1 MIFERFLPLADA
13 SLDLPKGPA
22 EESCKIDMEPT
33 LEAGVPSVEIEGLQ
47 GDAPDLEE
55 VDVSA
60 EKPEFHVSGPQVDK
74 PEAKLKTQVSGPNV
88 YSNIDLNDPP
98 SGLNLPSS
106 KTKRGKCF
114 SCMSG
119 GDKDEP
125 YSKGKAN
132 AGLDFDRSSMDGSI
146 DMKTDGKIGTESGP
160 DGKGLRPHA
169 MGPNVSVSSTSARR
183 NFSGPSV
190 EGEDIEMN
198 PNVQLHS
205 DSPGIDR
212 PEGNLKTGMSAP
224 DVDVSTIQLQGAER
238 KAGIPSS
245 DLDLAIKKKKRG
257 NCFSCAGVTDKEE
270 PYKKRKGNGD
280 FDFNRPDVDG
290 SMEMRDGDDF
300 DISGTHNNL
309 GGDTANLQSKK
320 LELHASAPDVDISK
334 SDQQNNIEFSGP
346 DVSLPSPYVSAKVPE
361 RLDGERINA
370 PHIDTRGE
378 EMKPKISGLDV
389 DVPAGKRQ
397 GHRAQF
403 DHPSATLDAS
413 STKKKHS
420 SCFSCAGNGEKDD
433 SYKKTKGD
441 VGYDFSGPDG
451 SLEMKNVDNFDL
463 NRSGPDFEE
472 SGMSKE
478 FRFQVGGPDFEVN
491 GENRGISPGA
501 TGIEV
506 NTRGPEINAPDV
518 SKPSGKTSM
527 GVSGTSIN
535 NDVDFDVSGPDPS
548 LSRTQK
554 VDLHTNTPNIDT
566 PEAKVSTQMSGPDVD
581 ASTRNIR
588 DPKARLDVPSADLN
602 FSSSKKKRGN
612 CLSCTGGLDKDEPY
626 RKTKEDA
633 QFGLNGPGVQG
644 STNGSDLDIDTEKP
658 SLGFD
663 ANAPELKKKGKI
675 RAETSRPEVDV
686 PSGNTRDPKTN
697 FIGPSAD
704 LPPPSGR
711 KPRGNCLSCKGN
723 VDKDEP
729 YRRAQGNTQFDFDG
743 QDVNG
748 SLELEKPAISKPNTD
763 SDGRATGP
771 EFDIDTPDIDV
782 SAQKPRSGFKSPE
795 FDVPKASGERAI
807 DIDGPEFSYN
817 KPNIS
822 GPTIGKTDKGIG
834 NPSLNTPDMD
844 ASVNTPETGVKS
856 PEFRVP
862 KLGASAEI
870 DARANVDTPDLN
882 ISKGKIQTE
891 ISQSNAD
898 VPSGDFR
905 GPDANIQVP
914 SADFPSSSKKKTRRN
929 CLSCTGGA
937 DKDEPY
943 RRTKGNSQFD
953 IDGPNLDGSVET
965 KTSGIRDPKIDI
977 DGTATGPEF
986 DLDTPDID
994 VSARKPSSGLASPE
1008 FDVPNARS
1016 TRDIDFNGPSL
1027 SYNKPKIS
1035 EPSPEFNVPKARG
1048 ERAID
1053 IDGPEFS
1060 YNKPNISGPTIGKTD
1075 KGIGNPSLNTPDMDA
1090 SVNTPETGVKSP
1102 EFRVPK
1108 LGASAEIDARAN
1120 VDTPDLNISKGK
1132 IQTEISQSN
1141 ADVPSGDFRGPDANI
1156 QVPSADFPSS
1166 SKKKTR
1172 RNCLSCTGGADKDEP
1187 YRRTKG
1193 NSQFDIDGPN
1203 LDGSVET
1210 KTSGIRDPKI
1220 DIDGTATGP
1229 EFDLDTPDIDVSAR
1243 KPSSGLASPEFDVPN
1258 ARSTRDIDF
1267 NGPSLSYN
1275 KPKISEPSL
1284 GKTNEGINIPGSNRS
1299 INNPDIDASVNTP
1312 DAGLDVAEF
1321 GAPALGALAEIGTRP
1336 NVDAPDFNTSKGKLQ
1351 TEISK
1356 PNVDVP
1362 SGDVRG
1368 PDANIQVPSADLHSS
1383 SKRKHRGNCLSCTGA
1398 ADKDEPYRRA
1408 KGNSQF
1414 DIDGPNRDG
1423 SVEMKGIGEPKVWID
1438 GGATGQKF
1446 DISTPDIDI
1455 SSTETEIGLT
1465 SSRFEAPKSDGL
1477 GGIDIAGPDL
1487 SYGKPKI
1494 SGPSLEKTEEFL
1506 DFRKPDFGINT
1517 PDIETTGKPN
1527 TGFNSP
1533 GVAGLDIP
1541 KIKGAGQKDLNGA
1554 ELFSERPALSLPSI
1568 GQKVRERET
1577 PRLDLDTDTPQ
1588 GPGDVNTSKLDTSV
1602 SFKDGDI
1609 TLNTASSEDFD
1620 VKANLPDREVS
1631 NIKRGFGHD
1640 RNGFDIDI
1648 PGVENKL
1655 EVESG
1660 ASALH
1665 SSECKPTIGLD
1676 MNGLDTGDV
1685 DFDLHRPDL
1694 DVASNQRYGVDLTGL
1709 DTPDSDNSF
1718 PPIDDKE
1725 ESCEPLEIKDDKG
1738 KDFDAKFNWGIN
1750 TSTPKAPEATKQL
1763 IGPPRG
1769 EINLVSS
1776 PVEDEISVVN
1786 TFDTLDLYS
1795 TPEPVPATAF
1805 HEPHSLQ
1812 RYDEIRPEMELRLL
1826 PPTEM
1831 TKADQSFEFG
1841 IQDRSDDNAKNSW
1854 KPGSMKLVKVE
1865 ENITV
1870 CSASVDENESHSPRN
1885 RTLTLDREIRHKIEV
1900 EFPKEEKQKRSSSS
1914 SSSSSSD
1921 SDGQKE
1927 EKPKRN
1933 KKSRLLK
1940 AFRKS
1945 SSSSASS
1952 KEGHTSLKQ
1961 KEKEPKLSATS
1972 SSSDDEEGKRK
1983 KSLIKRDVTPSS
1995 REGDAPSKQ
2004 DNRES
2009 KQSTSSSS
2017 SDEEDVGGK
2026 KRPSKDDV
2034 LLVKTTEQKKTRTPS
2049 ASSSS
2054 DEEPSFLHGKGVPRR
2069 KSSKSSSS
2077 SDKENRDGEKQFLLP
2092 QTIFGKKELKEPAP
2106 SFPNVKEDMPTV
2118 VFRSVKPVSDFHV
2131 TVDRTD
2137 GDVKP
2142 KERKSSTS
2150 SSSDEE
2156 SKSPLVYE
2164 VEDRMLQHQQQSVLE
2179 PESGHEKAVVI
2190 AADTQEGAP
2199 EDVLHS
2205 AEPNDPEFMFTL
2217 DARATPKGRKSSS
2230 SSSSSLDSVKH
2241 VDQDLSQEKTDDEMK
2256 PKEWKG
2262 SMSSPSDGESRSP
2275 VVFKV
2280 QYTTYQQRHPQ
2291 GKNDQS
2297 VPSVEEFQEDSPEE
2311 EWHSVSPTNPDL
2323 IFRPDF
2329 QANLKER
2336 KSSASSSSSSDV
2348 EPSNVN
2354 NDPETTDVH
2363 DPKSVLDSSLTQRYF
2378 VSYDIKEP
2386 DYPQKTETQ
2395 LPSERK
2401 SSTSSSSEDSSH
2413 SLDLAVYRYETVHHV
2428 IAPDYPPTEQEP
2440 NSSDVRE
2447 NSFVV
2452 VSRSFKKP
2460 STDIW
2465 DTTGEN
2471 QNKPEIILSSADVQ
2485 FSELPND
2492 STYQLEYPFNHPKGD
2507 EDKST
2512 HIQEEGIVPVFKSP
2526 TVDHDNT
2533 DLSAQLEA
2541 LDEDGTVDRDST
2553 WDIHVHTFETVY
2565 QVTIP
2570 DSPSTDEN
2578 TLEIQELA
2586 PTVVTRSVKRTS
2598 PVIENEY
2605 DNLEVEPQVSTRS
2618 TELQF
2623 SEPSND
2629 FEIEYPKNGKVLTT
2643 DEPQVTLTD
2652 EEWIMKHKVEKESPD
2667 ISALL
2672 AVLDHPNEEAQQ
2684 SSDLREKTEEETSP
2698 HEESPKDIV
2707 RRGSSSRL
2715 WELMQG
2721 YLIETP
2727 IASDGGA
2734 NSVFEPEKS
2743 VQKEEPKVEITES
2756 VSTVESRVPVLNQ
2769 QTETIQ
2775 SQHASN
2781 IVTYKMLIDEPSQE
2795 MTTSIT
2801 KVERSVSEVKPTVS
2815 KFDPINFQVHVGD
2828 KTPVVKEHTTSHW
2841 RKQISVPVDVDD
2853 DEDPWMRHYSKGLQR
2868 ATSYQ
2873 VMSTKSPESETS
2885 FAQSRSL
2892 SLSKVPHVKGV
2903 KTSTEKER
2911 ERTRYSIESRTRTE
2925 PTVYRV
2931 TTERRPLLRDLEAVP
2946 RVRTNE
2952 NVFSIKGGK
2961 SQSPKTQTETT
2972 KEESPRGS
2980 SGSGASVQSLRSLWN
2995 K

>member
-1 MIFERFLPLADA
+1 MADA

-98 SGLNLPSS
+98 SGLKLPSS

-675 RAETSRPEVDV
+675 RAETSRPEVV

-834 NPSLNTPDMD
+834 NPSL
-844 ASVNTPETGVKS
+844 K
-856 PEFRVP
+856 
-862 KLGASAEI
+862 
-870 DARANVDTPDLN
+870 
-882 ISKGKIQTE
+882 
-891 ISQSNAD
+891 
-898 VPSGDFR
+898 R
-905 GPDANIQVP
+905 GI
-914 SADFPSSSKKKTRRN
+914 
-929 CLSCTGGA
+929 
-937 DKDEPY
+937 
-943 RRTKGNSQFD
+943 
-953 IDGPNLDGSVET
+953 
-965 KTSGIRDPKIDI
+965 
-977 DGTATGPEF
+977 
-986 DLDTPDID
+986 
-994 VSARKPSSGLASPE
+994 
-1008 FDVPNARS
+1008 
-1016 TRDIDFNGPSL
+1016 
-1027 SYNKPKIS
+1027 
-1035 EPSPEFNVPKARG
+1035 
-1048 ERAID
+1048 
-1053 IDGPEFS
+1053 
-1060 YNKPNISGPTIGKTD
+1060 
-1075 KGIGNPSLNTPDMDA
+1075 NTPDMDA

-1477 GGIDIAGPDL
+1477 GGIGIAGPDL

-1694 DVASNQRYGVDLTGL
+1694 DVASHQRYGVDLTGL

-1786 TFDTLDLYS
+1786 TYDTLDLYS
-1795 TPEPVPATAF
+1795 TPEPVPSTAF

-1927 EKPKRN
+1927 EKPKRK

-2578 TLEIQELA
+2578 TLEIQELP

-2605 DNLEVEPQVSTRS
+2605 DNLEVEPQVSNRS

-2652 EEWIMKHKVEKESPD
+2652 EEWIMKHTVEKESPD

-2684 SSDLREKTEEETSP
+2684 SSDLREKTEEETPP

-2756 VSTVESRVPVLNQ
+2756 VSTVESSVPVLNQ